1 MTLAIAACAR
11 FAGTSLNWLK
21 QGRVAMK
28 GNPPFFAD
36 LSLDLGIYQTNSLC
50 ARSMAFTRFAMH
62 QLFSWML
69 SDMIATT

>member
-1 MTLAIAACAR
+1 
-11 FAGTSLNWLK
+11 
-21 QGRVAMK
+21 MK
-28 GNPPFFAD
+28 GNPPFFAM
-36 LSLDLGIYQTNSLC
+36 LNSNLDIYQTNSLC